1 MAFPFSLDR
10 FPLRTQS
17 RGQHIRLQGKEMRS
31 PFHECRVLRVGQA
44 SRGQW
49 EASWKQGRKAWGEEE
64 TGLPRGAPGI
74 MPILR
79 VQETQIWP

>member
-1 MAFPFSLDR
+1 MAFPFSLDG

-17 RGQHIRLQGKEMRS
+17 RGQDPRLQAKEMGC
-31 PFHECRVLRVGQA
+31 PLHGCRVLRLGQA
-44 SRGQW
+44 GRGQW
-49 EASWKQGRKAWGEEE
+49 EASWKQGSKAQGEEE
-64 TGLPRGAPGI
+64 TGLPRGAPGV

>member
-1 MAFPFSLDR
+1 MAFPFSLDG

-17 RGQHIRLQGKEMRS
+17 RGQDPRLQAKEMGC
-31 PFHECRVLRVGQA
+31 PFHGCRVLRVGQA
-44 SRGQW
+44 GRGQW
-49 EASWKQGRKAWGEEE
+49 EASWKQGSKARGEEE
-64 TGLPRGAPGI
+64 TGLPRGAPGV